1 MDPKQ
6 PKPKPKLYKF
16 IFTYAEND
24 NDLENTKEREI
35 ITTNCQNALR
45 LFHNTVKQHIGY
57 MITNIAITK
66 NDKALDNTVQEN
78 KPTENTSGLY
88 LKGES
93 KYQIKK
99 IILEDD
105 KEIEF
110 ENVTHVL
117 ICKERN
123 VDEKQADYNISYK
136 VIQKRDYQ
144 PLSNQMFMMSNV
156 LKLMGK
162 YDFDFETAMKHH
174 ADLIT
179 SLKNKIKK

>member
-6 PKPKPKLYKF
+6 QKPKPKLYKF

-24 NDLENTKEREI
+24 NDLENTKIREI
-35 ITTNCQNALR
+35 ITTNCQNALS

-57 MITNIAITK
+57 MITNIAISK
-66 NDKALDNTVQEN
+66 NDKVPETNKEN
-78 KPTENTSGLY
+78 KPIENTSGLY

-105 KEIEF
+105 KEIELD
-110 ENVTHVL
+110 NITHVL
-117 ICKERN
+117 LCKERN

-136 VIQKRDYQ
+136 VIEKRDYQ

-174 ADLIT
+174 IDLIT